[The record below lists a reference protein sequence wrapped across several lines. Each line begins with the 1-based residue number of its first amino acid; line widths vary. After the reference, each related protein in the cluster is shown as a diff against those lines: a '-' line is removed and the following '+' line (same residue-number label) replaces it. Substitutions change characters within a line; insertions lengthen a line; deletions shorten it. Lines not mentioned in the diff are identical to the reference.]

1 MKEASHHQ
9 YIFASSEV
17 KPTANKNHIDKVT
30 ILKKSF
36 KTEAVLPV
44 YSHTLNYG
52 HTRNN
57 FTGKKEIQ

>member
-30 ILKKSF
+30 ILKKIF
-36 KTEAVLPV
+36 
-44 YSHTLNYG
+44 
-52 HTRNN
+52 
-57 FTGKKEIQ
+57 QD